1 MAKYEIMLIVDPKED
16 IKNVETLVKEVFK
29 DGLKKF
35 TKMDRKDLAY
45 PINKSNTAQYV
56 LIDADT
62 TGVDVKELTRRV
74 NITKTIWRQMA
85 INLDQERA
93 MDSLKN
99 MKKFEEMKAR
109 KAAERAA
116 FREAKEKEEKHK
128 EDK

>member
-1 MAKYEIMLIVDPKED
+1 MARYEIMLIVDPKED
-16 IKNVETLVKEVFK
+16 LKNVETLSKEVFK
-29 DGLKKF
+29 DGQKKF

-45 PINKSNTAQYV
+45 TINKSNTAQYV
-56 LIDADT
+56 LIDAEV
-62 TGVDVKELTRRV
+62 TGEEIKEFTRRV
-74 NITKTIWRQMA
+74 NITKTIWRQLA

-116 FREAKEKEEKHK
+116 YRETTTKEENK
-128 EDK
+128 ENK